1 MNTST
6 TDRIEKKALLRA
18 PKARVWS
25 AIADAA
31 EFGTWFQV
39 KIEGQFEPGARVRG
53 AMTYP
58 GHEGTPWDIVVD
70 RMEFERLF
78 SFRWHP
84 DAVEPGLDYE
94 AEPSTLVEFILEDA
108 PGGTLLSIVESG
120 FDSIPLERRAKA
132 FSGNSEGWDMQLKAL
147 EAYVGA

>member
-1 MNTST
+1 
-6 TDRIEKKALLRA
+6 
-18 PKARVWS
+18 
-25 AIADAA
+25 
-31 EFGTWFQV
+31 
-39 KIEGQFEPGARVRG
+39 
-53 AMTYP
+53 MTYP
-58 GHEGTPWDIVVD
+58 SREGALGHRRRPHGV
-70 RMEFERLF
+70 RRLY